1 MSGWSTC
8 RTPNRPGPPQNTA
21 APAECATTAHAQDAH
36 NARADAML
44 ISGFMATTARPP
56 ASPTRSSGFEPYV
69 PASQSP
75 AEFTLKAIVIGSLFG
90 LLFGASTVY
99 LGLRA
104 GLTVSASIPIAVLA
118 ISVLK
123 KLGGSTILENNIV
136 QTIGSAGESVAGGVV
151 FTIPALIFL
160 VPEGPKYFSYFQIL
174 MLAFAGGIMGVLMM
188 VPLRRALIVKEHG
201 VLPYPEGAACAD
213 VLVAGERGGALAAT
227 VFSGLAVGAVWKAL
241 SWIVQLF
248 RTDVG
253 YSMPRTSFFPNAT
266 LNVDI
271 SPEYMGVGYVIGP
284 RIAGVM
290 FAGGVLSWLVLL
302 PLLTILGNYMT
313 VPFPPV
319 PASGLMIKQMSA
331 RQLWSAYIRYTG
343 AGAVLAAGLITL
355 ARTIPTIV
363 SSFRDSAKDFG
374 GGKGAVVQSRTER
387 DIPMIV
393 VLVGSLALAIFL
405 AVAPRM
411 PTNGNFLASLLIVI
425 FGFFFVTVSSRIT
438 GLIGSSSN
446 PISGMTIATLILTCT
461 IFVALGWTGD
471 AYAPVALC
479 VGAVICIAAAQAGGT
494 SQDLKTGYIVG
505 ATPIYQQIGLLI
517 GVITSALVIG
527 MTTLYLHSVMTI
539 GSQALPAPQ
548 ATLMSTIIKGLLSQN
563 LPWGLVLVGV
573 FISIT
578 LELCGIHS
586 LSFAVGSYLP
596 IATTAPI
603 FAGGLVRWFV
613 ERKTGVA
620 EESEVG
626 SGTLFSSGLIAG
638 GSLAGI
644 LYAVLF
650 GRHIIGAADDAG
662 TLGLIPLL
670 HEGTIGMVAGG
681 LLFAALGIVLARAA
695 QKKLA

>member
-1 MSGWSTC
+1 
-8 RTPNRPGPPQNTA
+8 
-21 APAECATTAHAQDAH
+21 
-36 NARADAML
+36 
-44 ISGFMATTARPP
+44 MATTRTQA
-56 ASPTRSSGFEPYV
+56 GFQPYV
-69 PASQSP
+69 PPSQSP
-75 AEFTLKAIVIGSLFG
+75 AEFTAKAIVLGVLFG
-90 LLFGASTVY
+90 LVFGASTVY

-123 KLGGSTILENNIV
+123 SLGGSTILENNIV

-160 VPEGPKYFSYFQIL
+160 TPRGPDFFNYPQIT
-174 MLAFAGGIMGVLMM
+174 MLAFAGGILGVLMM

-201 VLPYPEGAACAD
+201 VLPYPEGAACGD
-213 VLVAGERGGALAAT
+213 VLVAGERGGALART
-227 VFSGLAVGAVWKAL
+227 VFQGVGIGALWKSL
-241 SWIVQLF
+241 SWIVQIF
-248 RTDVG
+248 RTAVG
-253 YSMPRTSFFPNAT
+253 YSMARTSFFPNAT

-302 PLLTILGNYMT
+302 PLLSILGRYLT

-319 PASGLMIKQMSA
+319 PASGLRIDQMSA
-331 RQLWSAYIRYTG
+331 QQLWSAYIRYTG
-343 AGAVLAAGLITL
+343 AGAVLAAGIITL

-363 SSFRDSAKDFG
+363 SSFRDSVKDFG
-374 GGKGAVVQSRTER
+374 AGAGQAAKVRTER
-387 DIPMIV
+387 DIPLMV
-393 VLVGSLALAIFL
+393 VLGGSLALALFL

-411 PTNGNFLASLLIVI
+411 PTQGNLLVSVLVVI

-446 PISGMTIATLILTCT
+446 PISGMTIATLILTCS

-471 AYAPVALC
+471 YYAPVALC
-479 VGAVICIAAAQAGGT
+479 VGAVVCIAAANAGAT

-505 ATPIYQQIGLLI
+505 ATPIYQQIGLII
-517 GVITSALVIG
+517 GVLTSSLVIG
-527 MTTLYLHSVMTI
+527 MTTLYLNNVMTI
-539 GSQALPAPQ
+539 GSTSLPAPQ

-603 FAGGLVRWFV
+603 FAGGLVRAYV
-613 ERKTGVA
+613 EHRTGRT

-626 SGTLFSSGLIAG
+626 AGTLFSSGLIAG

-650 GRHIIGAADDAG
+650 GRNIIQEADGAV
-662 TLGLIPLL
+662 TGLIPFL
-670 HEGTIGMVAGG
+670 HEGTSGTIFGA
-681 LLFAALGIVLARAA
+681 LLFAALGIILGRAA
-695 QKKLA
+695 QKKVM

>member
-1 MSGWSTC
+1 MAQTRS
-8 RTPNRPGPPQNTA
+8 TA
-21 APAECATTAHAQDAH
+21 ASDPA
-36 NARADAML
+36 ARAA
-44 ISGFMATTARPP
+44 FR
-56 ASPTRSSGFEPYV
+56 PYV
-69 PASQSP
+69 PATQSP
-75 AEFTLKAIVIGSLFG
+75 AEFTPRAILLGAFFG

-123 KLGGSTILENNIV
+123 RFGGSTILENNIV
-136 QTIGSAGESVAGGVV
+136 QTIGSAGESVAAGVV
-151 FTIPALIFL
+151 FTIPALIFFG
-160 VPEGPKYFSYFQIL
+160 ERGQSFFNYFQIT
-174 MLAFAGGIMGVLMM
+174 MLAFAGGILGVLMM

-201 VLPYPEGAACAD
+201 TLPYPEGAACAD
-213 VLVAGERGGALAAT
+213 VLVAGERGGDLART
-227 VFSGLAVGAVWKAL
+227 VFMGLGVGALWKSL
-241 SWIVQLF
+241 SWIVQIVPTAIGRSIS
-248 RTDVG
+248 RTGVL
-253 YSMPRTSFFPNAT
+253 PNGT

-271 SPEYMGVGYVIGP
+271 SPEFMGVGYVIGP

-302 PLLTILGNYMT
+302 PLLSIMGNYLT

-319 PASGLMIKQMSA
+319 PASGLRIDQMTPG
-331 RQLWSAYIRYTG
+331 QLWSAYIRYTG

-363 SSFRDSAKDFG
+363 SSFRDSVKDFSAKG
-374 GGKGAVVQSRTER
+374 GSPARARTER
-387 DIPMIV
+387 DLPMSV
-393 VLVGSLALAIFL
+393 VLIGTALLAVFL
-405 AVAPRM
+405 AVAPGM
-411 PTNGNFLASLLIVI
+411 PTQGNFVASILVVV
-425 FGFFFVTVSSRIT
+425 FGFFFVTVSSRIV

-446 PISGMTIATLILTCT
+446 PVSGMTIATLILTCT

-471 AYAPVALC
+471 WYSPVALC
-479 VGAVICIAAAQAGGT
+479 VGAVVCIAAANAGAT

-505 ATPIYQQIGLLI
+505 ATPMYQQYGLII
-517 GVITSALVIG
+517 GVIVSALIIG
-527 MTTLYLHSVMTI
+527 YTTLYLHKVMVI
-539 GSQALPAPQ
+539 GSDALPAPQ
-548 ATLMSTIIKGLLSQN
+548 ATLMSTIIKGLLSRN

-573 FISIT
+573 FIAVT

-603 FAGGLVRWFV
+603 FAGGLVRAYV
-613 ERKTGVA
+613 EKKTGLA

-644 LYAVLF
+644 LYAVLY
-650 GRHIIGAADDAG
+650 GNGIVHDAEGAA
-662 TLGLIPLL
+662 GLIPSI
-670 HEGTIGMVAGG
+670 HDGTAGLVAGG
-681 LLFAALGIVLARAA
+681 LVFFALGVVLSRMG
-695 QKKLA
+695 QRKLG

>member
-1 MSGWSTC
+1 M
-8 RTPNRPGPPQNTA
+8 
-21 APAECATTAHAQDAH
+21 AHKSP
-36 NARADAML
+36 ARAAAVTD
-44 ISGFMATTARPP
+44 RP
-56 ASPTRSSGFEPYV
+56 AFQPYV
-69 PASQSP
+69 PANQTL
-75 AEFTLKAIVIGSLFG
+75 AEFTLKAIILGALFG

-123 KLGGSTILENNIV
+123 RLGGSTILENNIV
-136 QTIGSAGESVAGGVV
+136 QTIGSAGESVAAGVV
-151 FTIPALIFL
+151 FTIPALIFF
-160 VPEGPKYFSYFQIL
+160 GQRGQDYFNYFQIT
-174 MLAFAGGIMGVLMM
+174 MLAFAGGILGVLMM

-201 VLPYPEGAACAD
+201 VLPYPEGTACAD
-213 VLVAGERGGALAAT
+213 VLVAGERGGALAKT
-227 VFSGLAVGAVWKAL
+227 VFMGLGVGALWKAL
-241 SWIVQLF
+241 SWIIQLTPTAIG
-248 RTDVG
+248 R
-253 YSMPRTSFFPNAT
+253 SLSRTSAFPNAT
-266 LNVDI
+266 LNIDI

-302 PLLTILGNYMT
+302 PLLSILGNYMT

-319 PASGLMIKQMSA
+319 PASGLRIDQMSPN
-331 RQLWSAYIRYTG
+331 QLWSAYIRYTG

-355 ARTIPTIV
+355 ARTIPTII
-363 SSFRDSAKDFG
+363 SSFRESVKDFRSGTG
-374 GGKGAVVQSRTER
+374 GAGQSRTER
-387 DIPMIV
+387 DIPMTIV
-393 VLVGSLALAIFL
+393 LAGTVLLAIFL
-405 AVAPRM
+405 AVGPGL
-411 PTNGNFLASLLIVI
+411 PTQGNALASVLTII
-425 FGFFFVTVSSRIT
+425 FGFFFVTVSSRIV

-446 PISGMTIATLILTCT
+446 PVSGMTIATLILTCT

-471 AYAPVALC
+471 WYSPIALC
-479 VGAVICIAAAQAGGT
+479 VGAIVCIAAANAGAT

-505 ATPIYQQIGLLI
+505 ATPIYQQYGLII
-517 GVITSALVIG
+517 GVLASSLIIG
-527 MTTLYLHSVMTI
+527 YTTLYLHQVMTI
-539 GSQALPAPQ
+539 GSDALPAPQ

-573 FISIT
+573 FIAVT

-603 FAGGLVRWFV
+603 FAGGLVRAYV
-613 ERKTGVA
+613 EKKTGVT

-644 LYAVLF
+644 LYAILF
-650 GRHIIGAADDAG
+650 GNGLIEDAEGAAGLLPSLHDG
-662 TLGLIPLL
+662 TGGL
-670 HEGTIGMVAGG
+670 VAGG
-681 LLFAALGIVLARAA
+681 LIFFALGVVLARVG
-695 QKKLA
+695 QKKIA

>member
-1 MSGWSTC
+1 MVQTT
-8 RTPNRPGPPQNTA
+8 TP
-21 APAECATTAHAQDAH
+21 
-36 NARADAML
+36 
-44 ISGFMATTARPP
+44 
-56 ASPTRSSGFEPYV
+56 PTPRGTFKPYV
-69 PASQSP
+69 PATQSP
-75 AEFTLKAIVIGSLFG
+75 AEFTVKAVILGTMFG
-90 LLFGASTVY
+90 LIFGASTVY

-123 KLGGSTILENNIV
+123 RLGGSTILENNIV

-160 VPEGPKYFSYFQIL
+160 LPYGPAYFSYFQIL
-174 MLAFAGGIMGVLMM
+174 MLAFAGGILGILMM

-213 VLVAGERGGALAAT
+213 VLVAGERGGALART
-227 VFSGLAVGAVWKAL
+227 VFTGLGVGALWKSL
-241 SWIVQLF
+241 SWIFQLF
-248 RTDVG
+248 TTAIG
-253 YSMPRTSFFPNAT
+253 YTMARASFFPNAT

-302 PLLTILGNYMT
+302 PLLTMLGNYMN

-331 RQLWSAYIRYTG
+331 GQLWSAYIRYTG
-343 AGAVLAAGLITL
+343 AGAVLASGLITL

-363 SSFRDSAKDFG
+363 SSFRDAMKDLGAGAG
-374 GGKGAVVQSRTER
+374 GATRARTER
-387 DIPMIV
+387 DIPLVV
-393 VLVGSLALAIFL
+393 VLGGSLLLAVFL
-405 AVAPRM
+405 AVAPKM
-411 PTNGNFLASLLIVI
+411 PTQGNFLAAILIII

-438 GLIGSSSN
+438 GLIGTSSN
-446 PISGMTIATLILTCT
+446 PISGMTIATLILTCS
-461 IFVALGWTGD
+461 IFVAIGWTGD

-494 SQDLKTGYIVG
+494 SQDLKTGFLVG
-505 ATPIYQQIGLLI
+505 ATPIYQQVGLLI
-517 GVITSALVIG
+517 GVVTSAFVIG
-527 MTTLYLHSVMTI
+527 VTTLYLHHVMTI
-539 GSQALPAPQ
+539 GSGALPAPQ
-548 ATLMSTIIKGLLSQN
+548 ATLMATIIKGLLSRN

-573 FISIT
+573 FISVT
-578 LELCGIHS
+578 LELCGIRS

-603 FAGGLVRWFV
+603 FAGGMVRAFV

-644 LYAVLF
+644 LYAVLY
-650 GRHIIGAADDAG
+650 GSKVIQDAG
-662 TLGLIPLL
+662 SVTGPIPFL
-670 HEGTIGMVAGG
+670 HEGTSGLFAGA
-681 LLFAALGIVLARAA
+681 LLFAALGVILARAA
-695 QKKLA
+695 QKKLT

>member
-1 MSGWSTC
+1 MA
-8 RTPNRPGPPQNTA
+8 TP
-21 APAECATTAHAQDAH
+21 APALRTGVP
-36 NARADAML
+36 
-44 ISGFMATTARPP
+44 SGFQ
-56 ASPTRSSGFEPYV
+56 PYI

-75 AEFTLKAIVIGSLFG
+75 AEFTIRAVIIGSLFG

-123 KLGGSTILENNIV
+123 RLGGSTILENNIV
-136 QTIGSAGESVAGGVV
+136 QTIGSAGESVAAGVV
-151 FTIPALIFL
+151 FTVPALIFL
-160 VPEGPKYFSYFQIL
+160 TPYGPAYFSYFQIT
-174 MLAFAGGIMGVLMM
+174 MLALAGGILGVLMM

-201 VLPYPEGAACAD
+201 VLPYPEGTACAD
-213 VLVAGERGGALAAT
+213 VLIAGERGGALART
-227 VFSGLAVGAVWKAL
+227 VFQGLGIGALWKAL
-241 SWIVQLF
+241 SWIVQVF
-248 RTDVG
+248 PTAIG
-253 YSMPRTSFFPNAT
+253 YSMSRASFFPNAT
-266 LNVDI
+266 LTVDI

-302 PLLTILGNYMT
+302 PLLSILGNYMPG
-313 VPFPPV
+313 PFPPV
-319 PASGLMIKQMSA
+319 PASGLRISEMSA
-331 RQLWSAYIRYTG
+331 QQLWSAYIRYTG

-363 SSFRDSAKDFG
+363 SSFRESVKDFG
-374 GGKGAVVQSRTER
+374 AGAGQPARLRTER
-387 DIPMIV
+387 DMPLAA
-393 VLVGSLALAIFL
+393 VLGGTLLLAVFLAI
-405 AVAPRM
+405 APRM
-411 PTNGNFLASLLIVI
+411 PTQGNFLASLLIII

-446 PISGMTIATLILTCT
+446 PVSGMTIATLILTCT

-471 AYAPVALC
+471 VYSPVAIC
-479 VGAVICIAAAQAGGT
+479 VGAVVCIASANAGAT

-505 ATPIYQQIGLLI
+505 ATPVYQQIGLII
-517 GVITSALVIG
+517 GVLTSAVVIG
-527 MTTLYLHSVMTI
+527 VTTLYLHGVMGI
-539 GSQALPAPQ
+539 GSASLPAPQ

-573 FISIT
+573 FISVT

-603 FAGGLVRWFV
+603 FAGGLVRAAV
-613 ERKTGVA
+613 ERRTGRSD
-620 EESEVG
+620 ESEVG
-626 SGTLFSSGLIAG
+626 AGTLFSSGLIAG

-644 LYAVLF
+644 LYAILF
-650 GRHIIGAADDAG
+650 GRNLIGEADADGA
-662 TLGLIPLL
+662 GLIPFL
-670 HEGTIGMVAGG
+670 HDGTSGVIAGG
-681 LLFAALGIVLARAA
+681 LLFLALGVVLYRAA
-695 QKKLA
+695 QQKVM